1 MAKTKFAKS
10 AATAALLFGGLALV
24 ACGGGGGGGGTTPT
38 PIGTS
43 PPPPPPPPP
52 TSQGPTWTQG
62 VFEPSADFINR
73 CETPR
78 TGTDIEGNTFPD
90 VAGSLLEELF
100 WLRSWTNETYLW
112 NDEVTDQDPNG
123 FSNRVTYFNQLRTF
137 ATTPSGES
145 RDDFHFSEPTT
156 EFLER
161 RNSTASAGY
170 GIDFVV
176 FSNSVPRDFRV
187 RYTEPNS
194 PASAQSN
201 GITNFVR
208 GTKILEVDGVD
219 LVNVTG
225 TAAVNTLNAGLFPAS
240 PGETHTFVVQDPG
253 AATTRTVTVNSANI
267 TEQPV
272 NRTTTVD
279 TGTGRVGYILF
290 NTFSPFSSEQDIA
303 NAITAMDNQ
312 GVTDLVLDLRYNGG
326 GLLTVASQLAYM
338 IAGPT
343 RTSGRTFELLRFND
357 DAGNTNP
364 VTGEFNGPLPFQ
376 STGVGFSLAN
386 GTPLDDLD
394 LNRVFILATEG
405 TCSASEAVING
416 LRGIDVEII
425 LIASPGGETPVA
437 DTCGKPFGFY
447 PQDNCGETYYTIQFQ
462 GVNDKGFGD
471 YTDGFIPDNSTASF
485 GVRVDGCVVADDF
498 SKELGDP
505 TEAMFAAALNFRDTQ
520 TCPAAPP
527 ETSAPVAVASVSSKT
542 SLGAVA
548 TTPMTPA
555 EAFVSANRDMTR
567 P

>member
-1 MAKTKFAKS
+1 MAKSKWEYG
-10 AATAALLFGGLALV
+10 AAIVALFVGGLSLA
-24 ACGGGGGGGGTTPT
+24 ACGGGGGGGSAAPTLTTV
-38 PIGTS
+38 S

-52 TSQGPTWTQG
+52 ASQGPTWTQG
-62 VFEPSADFINR
+62 VFEPANAFENR
-73 CETPR
+73 CAAPR
-78 TGTDIEGNTFPD
+78 SGTDIEGNTFPD
-90 VAGSLLEELF
+90 LAGSLLEELF

-170 GIDFVV
+170 GLNFVV
-176 FSNSVPRDFRV
+176 FSDTVPRDFRV

-194 PASAQSN
+194 PASAQNS

-208 GTKILEVDGVD
+208 GTRILEVDGVD
-219 LVNVTG
+219 LVNATS
-225 TAAVNTLNAGLFPAS
+225 ASDVNTLNAGLFPSNANES
-240 PGETHTFVVQDPG
+240 HTFVVQDPG
-253 AATTRTVTVNSANI
+253 AASTRTVTITSADI
-267 TEQPV
+267 SVQPV

-290 NTFSPFSSEQDIA
+290 NTFSPFSSEADIA
-303 NAITAMDNQ
+303 NAITAMSNQ

-326 GLLTVASQLAYM
+326 GLLTVASQLSYM
-338 IAGPT
+338 IAGPA
-343 RTSGRTFELLRFND
+343 RTNGRTFELLRFND

-364 VTGEFNGPLPFQ
+364 VTGAFNSPIPFRN
-376 STGVGFSLAN
+376 TGAGFTLAN
-386 GTPLDDLD
+386 GVPLDDLN
-394 LNRVFILATEG
+394 LNRVFVLATER

-425 LIASPGGETPVA
+425 LIASPGGETSTA

-447 PQDNCGETYYTIQFQ
+447 PEDNCGETYYTIHFL

-471 YTDGFIPDNSTASF
+471 YTDGFIPNISRASF
-485 GVRVDGCVVADDF
+485 GVRVAGCVVADDF

-505 TEAMFAAALNFRDTQ
+505 TEAMFAAALDYRANQ
-520 TCPAAPP
+520 TCPTPAP
-527 ETSAPVAVASVSSKT
+527 ETGAPASVPMVSSKT
-542 SLGAVA
+542 AIGTVA
-548 TTPMTPA
+548 TSPMTPA
-555 EAFVSANRDMTR
+555 EDFLSTNRDMTQ